1 MVRIRVRKSVNR
13 FVVQESGHG
22 RESKRE
28 RGNKIIFERDTY
40 RGR

>member
-1 MVRIRVRKSVNR
+1 MRIRVRKSVNR

-28 RGNKIIFERDTY
+28 RGAIR
-40 RGR
+40 